1 MLKKFGKFIKKD
13 SQVSNLASIKDFSF
27 ENIASYPFVL
37 FDNKSRSLIQP
48 DLHSKESLD
57 SIVNSENRCDKD
69 LVSSEGKRGLLWPVD
84 FTQEIRQG
92 EEYGKLLKNYQFG
105 NEVIESEAVM
115 QDFGEGMEDL
125 TREADS
131 EDQSE
136 DEEEARYNKKET
148 KEDNHFSFNQKISDD
163 NFVNSSSSMDPNSL
177 DNIDQSETNSDGEYT
192 KDSTL
197 MQSSIVDE
205 KSDNQDSQ
213 NLETDDKNENATL
226 ETLKEDKVISS
237 DTYLNQDLSG
247 MEEKLKEEYQKGY
260 DKAKEE
266 FEKTSKEEKQSV
278 DEKIELITN
287 NVKSIVEGLSGL
299 KKSILAS
306 ANKNYYEIAQ
316 AVSETLLR
324 KEITADESLLQSL
337 IEQAIQKI
345 PENNITVK
353 VSKNMYDRLMSVT
366 ANKELQSIIKA
377 DSSVE
382 DGDFRVESDLN
393 VIDGTVYNM
402 VKDILKD
409 FKLDLYEHGDNT
421 QDKLQEESREEAFNK
436 VS

>member
-69 LVSSEGKRGLLWPVD
+69 LVNSEGKRGLLWPVD

-115 QDFGEGMEDL
+115 QDFGEEMEDL

-131 EDQSE
+131 EESDE
-136 DEEEARYNKKET
+136 DEEEDKLKDKRVREDKK
-148 KEDNHFSFNQKISDD
+148 FSFNKKISEDR
-163 NFVNSSSSMDPNSL
+163 SSNNLYSIDPNSL
-177 DNIDQSETNSDGEYT
+177 DNIDQSETNSDGEST
-192 KDSTL
+192 NDSTL
-197 MQSSIVDE
+197 MQNSTVE
-205 KSDNQDSQ
+205 KESDTQDTQ
-213 NLETDDKNENATL
+213 NLESDDQASNNGFDTS
-226 ETLKEDKVISS
+226 KEDKITSS

-266 FEKTSKEEKQSV
+266 FEQSSREEKQSV
-278 DEKIELITN
+278 DEKIELITS

-299 KKSILAS
+299 KKSILSS

-324 KEITADESLLQSL
+324 KEISADENLLQSL

-345 PENNITVK
+345 PENNIIVK

-366 ANKELQSIIKA
+366 TNKELQGIIKA

-393 VIDGTVYNM
+393 VIDGSVYNM

-409 FKLDLYEHGDNT
+409 FKLDLYEHGEQT
-421 QDKLQEESREEAFNK
+421 KDKVQEESKEEALNK